1 MLLFV
6 SWKRTFCYIQVTDI
20 TPLGFM
26 DIYHMLSQNDS
37 IVEGFFPQV
46 VHFDSFFLWCS
57 LKCLWKRSELLK
69 AFPHCG
75 HNLSFS
81 MFMAQRIWH
90 NWRIF
95 NTKLLLS
102 EACDLVLVQT
112 LLATFYRFAIF
123 QDSVLHLNPWFRL
136 SNFLVDIIVALSL
149 VRHVFCNCVGTR
161 GEAIFHNLVHFCK
174 LTNFAHKAAYFF
186 LLISVIIPLLIASF
200 SAT

>member
-1 MLLFV
+1 MFLKDIFSSVNFITFFTLKLDFKMLLFV
-6 SWKRTFCYIQVTDI
+6 SWKRTFCHIQVTNI

-37 IVEGFFPQV
+37 IVEGFFSQV
-46 VHFDSFFLWCS
+46 VHFDSFFLWYS

-69 AFPHCG
+69 AFPHSG

-123 QDSVLHLNPWFRL
+123 QDSVTTDDFEIQEK
-136 SNFLVDIIVALSL
+136 STSL
-149 VRHVFCNCVGTR
+149 CHR
-161 GEAIFHNLVHFCK
+161 
-174 LTNFAHKAAYFF
+174 
-186 LLISVIIPLLIASF
+186 
-200 SAT
+200 